1 MPGLLQRLCF
11 KVHRDVLCSAMS
23 PVLPS
28 LLGKRMDACRAKTPS
43 CSAEGQGVDYD
54 GNVESLCNAL
64 SELCTWRPKVVVVKM
79 GRTFARSNAPQH
91 LAALRRLMH
100 LLPFPVIC
108 HIESQA
114 TKGLRC
120 LHAVDVLVAL
130 TCDLVECDSERLHV
144 DESSTELLE
153 MAMDH
158 WDFFT
163 ASREE
168 WSCKQVDWRRGT
180 ESLRSLSCY
189 LPHFWMS
196 LRNAGM
202 AACETSTNG
211 KLEGSFNFY
220 FGPKIASLFAAA
232 DVNKSMGVGES
243 KGRAVSI
250 YRPEPAVLEV
260 ILTSDILYT
269 SIEQLSCAVSDPAV
283 QKIFVTLRDGELA
296 DRSSIFPSFQDKLHV
311 LQKNNAP

>member
-1 MPGLLQRLCF
+1 
-11 KVHRDVLCSAMS
+11 MS

-28 LLGKRMDACRAKTPS
+28 LGKRMDACRAKTLSFSP
-43 CSAEGQGVDYD
+43 EGQGVDYD
-54 GNVESLCNAL
+54 GNVESLCSAL
-64 SELCTWRPKVVVVKM
+64 SELCALRPKVVVVKM
-79 GRTFARSNAPQH
+79 GRTRVKSNASQH

-120 LHAVDVLVAL
+120 LHAIDVLVAL

-153 MAMDH
+153 MATDH
-158 WDFFT
+158 WEFFT
-163 ASREE
+163 GASGEE
-168 WSCKQVDWRRGT
+168 WSCKQVDWRKGT
-180 ESLRSLSCY
+180 EPQGLLSY

-202 AACETSTNG
+202 AACETSMNG
-211 KLEGSFNFY
+211 EPCKLEGTFNFY

-232 DVNKSMGVGES
+232 DANKSMIVGES
-243 KGRAVSI
+243 EGTAVSI
-250 YRPEPAVLEV
+250 SRPEPTVLEV
-260 ILTSDILYT
+260 TLTSDILYT

-283 QKIFVTLRDGELA
+283 QKIFVTLQDGELA
-296 DRSSIFPSFQDKLHV
+296 DRSSIFPSCQDRGTKL
-311 LQKNNAP
+311 LKRS